1 MSRSGKAEKAAKK
14 EAVKVAQTPAAKKGK
29 TEAVVTPAV
38 PASGITIVLATAVV
52 KRL

>member
-1 MSRSGKAEKAAKK
+1 MSRSGKAAKK
-14 EAVKVAQTPAAKKGK
+14 EAVKAAQTPAAKKGK
-29 TEAVVTPAV
+29 AEAVVTPAV